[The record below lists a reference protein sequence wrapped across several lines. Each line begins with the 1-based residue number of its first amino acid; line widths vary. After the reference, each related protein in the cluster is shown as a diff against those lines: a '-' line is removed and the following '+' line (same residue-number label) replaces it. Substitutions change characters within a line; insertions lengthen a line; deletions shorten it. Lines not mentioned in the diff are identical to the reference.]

1 MTAIDRRGTNE
12 VGRTG
17 RIANWILALATVP
30 GAIAVVVF
38 AYVQVLGTAGCND
51 QPCPRQGPG
60 ELGFT
65 LIEFGAPIVAVV
77 AVVLS
82 FFTARRRGGILVP
95 VVAWL
100 LLIAAFAVLSFR
112 SRRPDNRYLMGRPVI
127 ALPMTSR
134 WISSCPRRS

>member
-1 MTAIDRRGTNE
+1 MRRPAVGYAATVTAIDQRGTSE

-17 RIANWILALATVP
+17 RVVNWVLALATLP
-30 GAIAVVVF
+30 GAVVVVVF
-38 AYVQVLGTAGCND
+38 LYMQVLGTAGCND

-65 LIEFGAPIVAVV
+65 LIQYGAPAVAVV

-95 VVAWL
+95 LVAWV
-100 LLIAAFAVLSFR
+100 LLIAAFLVLAFSFT
-112 SRRPDNRYLMGRPVI
+112 PTG
-127 ALPMTSR
+127 
-134 WISSCPRRS
+134 

>member
-1 MTAIDRRGTNE
+1 MTAIDQRDTHE

-30 GAIAVVVF
+30 GAIVVVVF
-38 AYVQVLGTAGCND
+38 AYMQVLGTAGCND

-65 LIEFGAPIVAVV
+65 LIEYGAPIVAVV
-77 AVVLS
+77 AVALS

-95 VVAWL
+95 IIAWL
-100 LLIAAFAVLSFR
+100 LLIAAVVVLVFSFT
-112 SRRPDNRYLMGRPVI
+112 PTG
-127 ALPMTSR
+127 
-134 WISSCPRRS
+134 

>member
-1 MTAIDRRGTNE
+1 VTTIDRQDTNE

-17 RIANWILALATVP
+17 RIVNWILALATIP
-30 GAIAVVVF
+30 GAVAVVVF
-38 AYVQVLGTAGCND
+38 LYMQIMGTAGCND

-65 LIEFGAPIVAVV
+65 LIQYGAPVVAVV

-95 VVAWL
+95 LVAWL
-100 LLIAAFAVLSFR
+100 LLLAAFVVLAFSFT
-112 SRRPDNRYLMGRPVI
+112 PTG
-127 ALPMTSR
+127 
-134 WISSCPRRS
+134 

>member
-1 MTAIDRRGTNE
+1 MTAIDRRDTHE

-17 RIANWILALATVP
+17 RIMNWVLALATLP
-30 GAIAVVVF
+30 GAVVVVVF
-38 AYVQVLGTAGCND
+38 LYMQVLGTAGCND
-51 QPCPRQGPG
+51 QRCPRQGPG

-65 LIEFGAPIVAVV
+65 LIQYGVPVVAVA

-100 LLIAAFAVLSFR
+100 VILAAFVVLVFSFT
-112 SRRPDNRYLMGRPVI
+112 PTG
-127 ALPMTSR
+127 
-134 WISSCPRRS
+134 

>member
-1 MTAIDRRGTNE
+1 MTATTTHGTE
-12 VGRTG
+12 QASRTG
-17 RIANWILALATVP
+17 RLTAWILALATVP

-38 AYVQVLGTAGCND
+38 AYMQVLGTAGCNH

-65 LIEFGAPIVAVV
+65 VIQYGAPAVAVV

-100 LLIAAFAVLSFR
+100 LLIAAFVVLVFSFT
-112 SRRPDNRYLMGRPVI
+112 PTG
-127 ALPMTSR
+127 
-134 WISSCPRRS
+134 

>member
-1 MTAIDRRGTNE
+1 M
-12 VGRTG
+12 GRT
-17 RIANWILALATVP
+17 ANWVLALATVP

-38 AYVQVLGTAGCND
+38 LYMQILGTAGCNK

-65 LIEFGAPIVAVV
+65 LIQYGAPVVAVV

-82 FFTARRRGGILVP
+82 FFTARRRGGFVVP

-100 LLIAAFAVLSFR
+100 LLIAAFVVLAFSFT
-112 SRRPDNRYLMGRPVI
+112 PTG
-127 ALPMTSR
+127 
-134 WISSCPRRS
+134 